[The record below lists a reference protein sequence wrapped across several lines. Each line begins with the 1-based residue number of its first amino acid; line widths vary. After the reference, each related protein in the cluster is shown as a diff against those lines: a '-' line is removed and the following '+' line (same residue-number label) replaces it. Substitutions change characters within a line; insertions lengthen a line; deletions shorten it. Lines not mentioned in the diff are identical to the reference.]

1 MRKPKRPRSVPRE
14 EIQRI
19 IDACEGDITWD
30 DVIETAPGRFR
41 PNPASI
47 ARIEARFRELNQKR
61 SSIQDQV
68 DDLTHEVIVRQ
79 EQVKKIRAMYADTWV
94 PGTLLTT
101 WSPPVE

>member
-19 IDACEGDITWD
+19 IDFAEGDITWD

-41 PNPASI
+41 PNPASV
-47 ARIEARFRELNQKR
+47 ARIEARFRSLNIKR
-61 SSIQDQV
+61 SDIQDRV
-68 DDLTHEVIVRQ
+68 DDLTHQVMVLEDEVQ
-79 EQVKKIRAMYADTWV
+79 EQYAHVWV

-101 WSPPVE
+101 WTPPDQ